1 MSVTLFQAMSAPPR
15 AEGVDFCRA
24 HPLDLRLDGAVL
36 VTGATGFVGGGILFS
51 LLSRA
56 EELGLTKIVLMVR
69 RRAGKTVEERLQKL
83 KENSMFDGLRE
94 TFDQLVVGLE
104 GDVSQ
109 QNFGWKEHEKSWPH
123 QERLKAVLH
132 CAGDVRFQQPM
143 QQAAVS
149 LVSATLQVQQLASQW
164 RSKRFLFVS
173 TAFVHAVPPSSTE
186 ALEEKLV
193 ELRDFD
199 AMELYRDAMSHGS
212 WAKTAMREL
221 GFPNTYTFAKAIAEH
236 LVIRACEA
244 DELDVRIVRP
254 SIVGPSWA
262 FPYTGWA
269 GDKPST
275 IVGAGALLARRGV
288 RVFRDG
294 FDHPCPVVPV
304 DMVADLTVRALCGAS
319 NAEFEL
325 GFMSKLL
332 RASSNATVFY
342 YANSI
347 LNVFPIHFLDAVRI
361 CLERIFSMFGQKL
374 SKEFSTV
381 VRVLVSCR
389 SLPMDYHPFSS
400 PSTPWRFK
408 SCLRLAEEWDLF
420 EYVLICGRAAYA
432 FALNPLQGPERGYAK
447 EFSEIRI
454 CSKETAMTDALLAFV
469 HPEASIFYSIAAFV
483 VRLGLS
489 WISLT
494 VTVDGTSLSSI
505 TSLDAPLVLC
515 PQHRSV
521 LDFVIIGLM
530 CSQLQPL
537 LPLHLPHVAADA
549 EFSNL
554 PVLGWAL
561 SGLGAFFV
569 RRGGGAVQPDP
580 ALRAKVGRVF
590 QSGRPLEVFLEG
602 LRSRGRR
609 QLRLRTGLLKA
620 LRDISQRTV
629 ALVPLAMSYELLPE
643 DESLYKEMCGLPRDP
658 LRTLDL
664 LFWVVRGLK
673 DELPPVGEAF
683 MRLSTLHCRALSE
696 FLQQDM
702 DKVGRWAVAG
712 QRAEPKKQSM
722 SSSCQAVLRE
732 CERWPLLLQA
742 ATLTP
747 LRRRLPRPWAKW
759 LVEGPDDSGPQE
771 KQQSLDEL
779 ATALCA
785 HLTAAEQAAQNCIDA
800 LRKNGI
806 VEVTEEHLVQ
816 ETKPLL
822 SPLVPSA
829 VSRHLGAFFVLNSI
843 ADTKFIAQYVDGRPA
858 AQITSQ
864 RYKALGQQP
873 MYRLWELFQRKLS
886 VPLTVRDL
894 MPERPMPDLPK
905 PAEGLEEILAAVL
918 PQEGRVRMDADA
930 RLRAGTGHGL
940 ADIWRLRTRLLE
952 RFPDA
957 VVRPE
962 TEEEVQALLNAA
974 MSYNHGVGFGIIPV
988 GGRTN
993 VTSATKC
1000 PSTEVDSRPM
1010 VSLDMRGLSKVLW
1023 VNAEDG
1029 VAMIEAG
1036 ITGMDLKKSLKK
1048 HGVTMGMEPDSM
1060 ELSTLGGWIATRA
1073 SGMKRARY
1081 GNIEDMVLEVRL
1093 ITPGGAIWQ
1102 RHGDPKAQAETA
1114 IGRASTNIGLPAMV
1128 LGSEGCLGVI
1138 TSAVV
1143 RVRPLPQVVEY
1154 QSVVFPDWDRGAS
1167 WMREVARMPAGLR
1180 PASCRLMDQNQLQ
1193 LAQALKQGSEEISA
1207 WQSLRNSL
1215 KDAFLHWKGISL
1227 EDAAAVTL
1235 VFEGHRAEVNLQKKE
1250 ISKLVSMAGGLWGGA
1265 SAGSA
1270 GYTLTFAIA
1279 YLRDFGLD
1287 YRILSES
1294 LETMVPWSTIHEVW
1308 PAVKMAVQREHRQLR
1323 LPGKPF
1329 MSCRMTQL
1337 YDEGGVLYMYLAICT
1352 TGLEAQSALA
1362 AFESLEHA
1370 ARCAILNAGGCLS
1383 HHHGVGK
1390 LRASLLPETQSLVLT
1405 QALRN
1410 FKMALDPSNVL
1421 AARNG
1426 TWCTTALE
1434 GSDSQ
1439 SLASDAHESED

>member
-1 MSVTLFQAMSAPPR
+1 MGSMALLKIVIPAVCLGHACPLLTGVILVALGLWAVRLHPRKTLDMSWLDLLASFKACFTRRDRQSVEKQLQQILSPEEIVTLSVRSAFDLLLSALDLPRGSEVLFVPGITIPAMVQLVELHGLQPVGVDPLSPQQMLPSQLEPFVTTQTRVVIISHLFGTIHKAGHLIREAKDLGLLVVEDCNHLLQISILFLSINFGNHGAVLVKAMSAPPR

-319 NAEFEL
+319 NAEPGFALRLLFQIFALKGILPLFEL

-602 LRSRGRR
+602 LR
-609 QLRLRTGLLKA
+609 
-620 LRDISQRTV
+620 
-629 ALVPLAMSYELLPE
+629 
-643 DESLYKEMCGLPRDP
+643 
-658 LRTLDL
+658 
-664 LFWVVRGLK
+664 LK

-683 MRLSTLHCRALSE
+683 MRFGAVQTLAASSDLDLVVSAVQKELVADTRLSTLHCRALSE

-702 DKVGRWAVAG
+702 DKVVKSIQKSLHASSFSGF
-712 QRAEPKKQSM
+712 AE
-722 SSSCQAVLRE
+722 R
-732 CERWPLLLQA
+732 
-742 ATLTP
+742 
-747 LRRRLPRPWAKW
+747 
-759 LVEGPDDSGPQE
+759 
-771 KQQSLDEL
+771 
-779 ATALCA
+779 
-785 HLTAAEQAAQNCIDA
+785 
-800 LRKNGI
+800 
-806 VEVTEEHLVQ
+806 
-816 ETKPLL
+816 
-822 SPLVPSA
+822 
-829 VSRHLGAFFVLNSI
+829 
-843 ADTKFIAQYVDGRPA
+843 
-858 AQITSQ
+858 
-864 RYKALGQQP
+864 
-873 MYRLWELFQRKLS
+873 
-886 VPLTVRDL
+886 
-894 MPERPMPDLPK
+894 
-905 PAEGLEEILAAVL
+905 
-918 PQEGRVRMDADA
+918 
-930 RLRAGTGHGL
+930 
-940 ADIWRLRTRLLE
+940 
-952 RFPDA
+952 
-957 VVRPE
+957 
-962 TEEEVQALLNAA
+962 
-974 MSYNHGVGFGIIPV
+974 
-988 GGRTN
+988 
-993 VTSATKC
+993 
-1000 PSTEVDSRPM
+1000 
-1010 VSLDMRGLSKVLW
+1010 
-1023 VNAEDG
+1023 
-1029 VAMIEAG
+1029 
-1036 ITGMDLKKSLKK
+1036 KSLKK

-1439 SLASDAHESED
+1439 SLASDAHEFFAQPKAMSWPTAFCGATGEQELVDEIAATLQKRGALEIQVLSKQFAERFNRVVRLSPWSPYAENRRNDGSFKKWLKDCGFDVGQMINGNQAGGRATDPTDQTDLRWFQAWVYAPETWDSGAWEDGVSPKDRV